1 MCVCVLFFIRISRDP
16 NLQEAISEARR
27 HSAAELAGRP
37 LQMHR
42 TMLKQND
49 VYFFTEIENRPHSF
63 NSAPR
68 PPLQEVYPKAL
79 QNIVTDVPVDEV
91 VQAKF
96 AAPFN
101 AATAPIPASLP
112 SIHDANTAAQSVR
125 LTAQLPTPGSRPVIR
140 ASYANHMH
148 ETTDAQEKIIVK
160 VVKAP
165 GWYLNDAGE
174 RSSYYNAVAHGLLGT
189 NGLVYVNNVQR
200 VSDPTRPFEYAAADI
215 FPPPSSASSGGPT
228 PVEFTPEMEVPS
240 NEIGSPVDSTFW
252 EPCDMLSH
260 FLKKRNGNG
269 AAKRSGRVGQ
279 LVDARNSQA
288 KAQTRQPRPLPP
300 PPQLATLQLES
311 SPGPVPFDGKRTS
324 YDVGPESVG
333 RLASDNSPVQ
343 YNLGLFLSSITA
355 PR

>member
-1 MCVCVLFFIRISRDP
+1 
-16 NLQEAISEARR
+16 
-27 HSAAELAGRP
+27 
-37 LQMHR
+37 MHR

-68 PPLQEVYPKAL
+68 PPLQEVYPKAI
-79 QNIVTDVPVDEV
+79 QNIVTDAPIDEV
-91 VQAKF
+91 VQTRF

-112 SIHDANTAAQSVR
+112 SIHDANTAAQSIR
-125 LTAQLPTPGSRPVIR
+125 LTAQLPTPGARPVIR

-200 VSDPTRPFEYAAADI
+200 VSDPVRPFEYAAADI
-215 FPPPSSASSGGPT
+215 SPPSSGSNGGLM
-228 PVEFTPEMEVPS
+228 PVEFTPEIEVPS
-240 NEIGSPVDSTFW
+240 NEIGSPVDSPFW

-260 FLKKRNGNG
+260 FLKKRNNG
-269 AAKRSGRVGQ
+269 GAKRSGTVGK
-279 LVDARNSQA
+279 LVDARNSQP
-288 KAQTRQPRPLPP
+288 KAQSQPQPRQPRPLPP

-311 SPGPVPFDGKRTS
+311 SPEPVPFDGKRSS